1 MGFAR
6 FAKRKNA
13 SFDSKSSTHFEPSD
27 RKKGGKT
34 FSLDPGEMQGKT
46 FSTSGRAEFIVKN
59 AKEIMIPTRHSHRSQ
74 TLTEHRT
81 KKNNSFLSAGFS
93 LHSDENLFS
102 QLREPFPP
110 NTVN

>member
-81 KKNNSFLSAGFS
+81 KKIVLFS
-93 LHSDENLFS
+93 LLDFHFTLMKIYFHSFVSLFHPT
-102 QLREPFPP
+102 Q
-110 NTVN
+110 